1 MLCICSDIL
10 NKLINS
16 ENTSAMMLL
25 KLNWQNESMC
35 HIYLNSRAD
44 RADRT
49 IPKTDW
55 FKQDNKQTIGS
66 GMHKLRMDWQLC
78 FLSSSFCDI

>member
-44 RADRT
+44 RTDRT
-49 IPKTDW
+49 
-55 FKQDNKQTIGS
+55 
-66 GMHKLRMDWQLC
+66 
-78 FLSSSFCDI
+78 